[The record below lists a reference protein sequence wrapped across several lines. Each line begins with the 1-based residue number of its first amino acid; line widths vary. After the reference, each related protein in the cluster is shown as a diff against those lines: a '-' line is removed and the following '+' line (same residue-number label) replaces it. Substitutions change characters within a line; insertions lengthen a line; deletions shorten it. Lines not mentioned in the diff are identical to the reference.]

1 MRARERES
9 VEVTRRRETDT
20 LCSVAASM
28 SARSGSRYAIHLFL
42 YLFLLH
48 LRLQRLQRLLHSSC
62 FPLDVVGMV
71 ADAPKTSSSSASS
84 LARRIATKLASRN
97 GTATSHLSMDS

>member
-28 SARSGSRYAIHLFL
+28 RGRSGSRYAIHLFL

-48 LRLQRLQRLLHSSC
+48 LRLQRLIHSSC